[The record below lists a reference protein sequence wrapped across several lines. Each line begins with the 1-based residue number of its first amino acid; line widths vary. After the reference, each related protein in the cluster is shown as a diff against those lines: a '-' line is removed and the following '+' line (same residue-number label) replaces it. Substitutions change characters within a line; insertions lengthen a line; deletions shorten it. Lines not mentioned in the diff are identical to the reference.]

1 MMSRWQAEG
10 ISSRDARLLR
20 ELARRVAEIAH
31 QPIMAERREM
41 WTRHNM
47 LQRQRPMVL
56 VFPEGSWR
64 ELLPQSALSCESAEA
79 RRMEWELR
87 HRIYYHEHIPDDTV
101 IEDNWLV
108 PKAVS
113 VSGWGLEP
121 EHEPSAQDTGAWGFR
136 PVIHDEGDLELLT
149 FPRVSYDRQET
160 ARRLAQAHALFD
172 GVLDVRLV
180 GIQHISFHLMNIY
193 CQLRGLEQVMWDMY
207 DQPDML
213 HRAMHILEEGHHRLI
228 DQYLALGLLDLNN
241 DGTYHSSGGVGYTRE
256 LPAPGYRPGH
266 VRTRDMWSS
275 AEAQEMAEVSPA
287 MHREFILTYEKRL
300 LARFGLN
307 GYGCCENL
315 ADKLDDVFTIPR
327 LRRISISP
335 FAPVEPCAERLGS
348 EYIFSWKPH
357 PSHLVGQFDE
367 GRIRRYLENGLR
379 ATRGCVVEMIL
390 KDTHTCEHH
399 SERFTR
405 WTEIACELAEQYA

>member
-1 MMSRWQAEG
+1 MSHWQAEG
-10 ISSRDARLLR
+10 ISAGDARLLR

-41 WTRHNM
+41 WIRHNM
-47 LQRQRPMVL
+47 LERQRPMVL

-64 ELLPQSALSCESAEA
+64 ELLPESALQCEGAEA

-87 HRIYYHEHIPDDTV
+87 HRIYYDEHIPDDSV
-101 IEDNWLV
+101 IEDSWLV
-108 PKAVS
+108 RKAIS

-136 PVIHDEGDLELLT
+136 PVIRDERDLDRLT
-149 FPRVSYDRQET
+149 FPRVTYDRDET
-160 ARRLAQAHALFD
+160 ERRVAQAHVLFD
-172 GVLDVRLV
+172 GILDVRLV
-180 GIQHISFHLMNIY
+180 GVQHVSFHLMNIY

-207 DQPDML
+207 DQPGML
-213 HRAMHILEEGHHRLI
+213 HRAMHILEEGHHRLV

-241 DGTYHSSGGVGYTRE
+241 DGTYHSTGGVGYTRE
-256 LPAPGYRPGH
+256 LPAPGYRPGR

-287 MHREFILTYEKRL
+287 MHREFILAYERRL

-307 GYGCCENL
+307 GYGCCESL

-327 LRRISISP
+327 IRRISISP
-335 FAPVEPCAERLGS
+335 FAPVEPCAPKLGAD
-348 EYIFSWKPH
+348 YIYSWKPH
-357 PSHLVGQFDE
+357 PSHLVGDFDE
-367 GRIRRYLENGLR
+367 EQIRSYLEHTLQV
-379 ATRGCVVEMIL
+379 TRGCVIEMIL
-390 KDTHTCEHH
+390 KDTHTCEHRA
-399 SERFTR
+399 ERFTR
-405 WTEIACELAEQYA
+405 WTTIARELADAYA